1 MSVMVFVRCGRGGPR
16 RLFMCCLS
24 QDWTFVCQQSLCWPI
39 RTPIFLLAPP
49 AVIGPTTHHSC
60 SWFVTAFGSLCSES
74 LVSSS
79 LSLFSS
85 IRVECEA
92 LQVFCLGVTVSGHK
106 NGLKWKH
113 YLNII
118 HTCFPFHF
126 AFLCVCCLK
135 GDSCFFFCFV
145 KWILILCILGA
156 SAMFLF
162 FCKCCFLFFG
172 LLF

>member
-1 MSVMVFVRCGRGGPR
+1 MSVMVFVRCWRGAS
-16 RLFMCCLS
+16 LAVYVLS
-24 QDWTFVCQQSLCWPI
+24 QSGLNFCVSTVSLLANQD
-39 RTPIFLLAPP
+39 TDFLLAPL

-92 LQVFCLGVTVSGHK
+92 LQVFCPGVTVSGHK

-118 HTCFPFHF
+118 HTCFPFHI
-126 AFLCVCCLK
+126 AFLCVCCLN
-135 GDSCFFFCFV
+135 GDSFFVCFCFV

-162 FCKCCFLFFG
+162 FCKC
-172 LLF
+172 